1 MKNVNEMVKDLINSG
16 LTQKELAQELQ
27 ISQPVISDLYREIQ
41 RDIGYERAGK
51 KLETL
56 HRSLSKKIA

>member
-41 RDIGYERAGK
+41 RDMNGLVK
-51 KLETL
+51 N
-56 HRSLSKKIA
+56 